1 MAWNDSSLTSGGAP
15 LWHQIAERLR
25 SAIIAGHFKPGD
37 LLPSEAELNRVFGVS
52 RTTARGSL
60 DTLEREGL
68 IVRRSGVGS
77 VVVEPVVE
85 LPANVMASFSEDMRR
100 RGHAPTYQTLS
111 AGLAAIPLEVRHI
124 LRAPMAKQGFRIHR
138 LLLADAKPIAVSISW
153 IAPRVLAGHKP
164 PTVRELDAGSLYQ
177 WLESVCGVRI
187 LSGHEVIEAR
197 ALDLQTA
204 KSLGVDEGTAALVV
218 SRLSESTDRM
228 PVEYAQ
234 MTYRGDRYRLRID
247 I

>member
-1 MAWNDSSLTSGGAP
+1 MAWNDSSLTTGGAP

-25 SAIIAGHFKPGD
+25 SAIVSGHFKPGD
-37 LLPSEAELNRVFGVS
+37 LLPSEAELNRTFGVS

-60 DTLEREGL
+60 DKLEQEGL

-85 LPANVMASFSEDMRR
+85 LPATVMASFSEDMRR
-100 RGHAPTYQTLS
+100 RGHAPSYQTLS
-111 AGLAAIPLEVRHI
+111 AGLAAMPAEVREI
-124 LRAPMAKQGFRIHR
+124 LRAPMARQGYRIHR
-138 LLLADAKPIAVSISW
+138 LLLADGKPIAVSVSW
-153 IAPRVLAGHKP
+153 LAPRILVGHKP
-164 PTVRELDAGSLYQ
+164 PTIRELDAGSLHK
-177 WLESVCGVRI
+177 WLERVCGVRI
-187 LSGHEVIEAR
+187 LSGHEIIEAR
-197 ALDLQTA
+197 NLDATMADNLA
-204 KSLGVDEGTAALVV
+204 VAAGTAALVV
-218 SRLSESTDRM
+218 SRLSETTDHV